1 MPVYRITR
9 LDGRTEQVEG
19 DDTGVEGSGAIVIYR
34 DVLVMQKPRRI
45 VARRFTATDG
55 VTSVDVLADALAET
69 PGE

>member
-34 DVLVMQKPRRI
+34 DVLVMAKPRRI

-55 VTSVDVLADALAET
+55 VTSVDALADL
-69 PGE
+69 PGGD